1 MHCPH
6 HQPDSSVTISF
17 PLLILAVILLWL
29 PRPWLRAGRRVAR
42 AMGLSRRHRK
52 REFVRIR
59 ESGDN
64 RVNFAEEFGKLRN
77 YIDFFRALTGGL
89 ILFGNADWGVESCFG
104 AHDALN
110 PVSYDDFIFQ
120 LRVVIITVG
129 VLFQFI
135 RLEGRVTYYAPL
147 FYFAGLGIALCGLG
161 PGFFAFLL
169 VWTFN
174 TALPIPPAGF
184 LSVYV
189 LFIWLLGMLF
199 RGLYDQHVYVAAVLF
214 LLPVVVSLMARRS
227 LALFNK
233 KIK

>member
-1 MHCPH
+1 
-6 HQPDSSVTISF
+6 VTISF
-17 PLLILAVILLWL
+17 PFLLLAVILLWM
-29 PRPWLRAGRRVAR
+29 PRPWLRVGRRAAR
-42 AMGLSRRHRK
+42 MLGLARRRK
-52 REFVRIR
+52 KLEFVRIR

-89 ILFGNADWGVESCFG
+89 ILFGNPDWGVESCFG
-104 AHDALN
+104 THDELN
-110 PVSYDDFIFQ
+110 PVSYDNFIFQ
-120 LRVVIITVG
+120 LRVAIITIG
-129 VLFQFI
+129 VLIQFI
-135 RLEGRVTYYAPL
+135 RLERRVTYYAPL

-174 TALPIPPAGF
+174 SALPIPPAGF
-184 LSVYV
+184 LTVYV

-199 RGLYDQHVYVAAVLF
+199 RGLYDHHVYVAAILF
-214 LLPVVVSLMARRS
+214 MLPVVVSLMARRS

-233 KIK
+233 KFK